1 MSRPTYSGRCIWQ
14 NVYSWIFSGRHKDFL
29 TDWYMYSDIVKK
41 QFEDIKAVN
50 RKTENTMTKRK
61 KDRKY
66 NDQKKKGQTDLKR
79 CKLARTN
86 VDIKI

>member
-1 MSRPTYSGRCIWQ
+1 
-14 NVYSWIFSGRHKDFL
+14 
-29 TDWYMYSDIVKK
+29 MYSDIVKK